1 MSTSLKT
8 KKEYVS
14 DPDWGTKNTWLVN
27 VIPEPKLDPVLVE
40 KKIAIKDIIGS
51 LTKLKVDSSLDK
63 GIVYM

>member
-1 MSTSLKT
+1 MSMSLKT
-8 KKEYVS
+8 KKEYVR
-14 DPDWGTKNTWLVN
+14 DPDWGTEYTWLVN

-40 KKIAIKDIIGS
+40 KKIAIKDIGS